1 MAHSDDEFCYL
12 CGIVI
17 PGVSLAFVF
26 SCYFFSC
33 NLPSCGNRHLPV
45 FFFVVRM
52 VRRNAR
58 SAKRRRNLFAL
69 AVTRLICSSAS
80 PAINRMSTTVSFRG
94 VKGVCAVI

>member
-45 FFFVVRM
+45 FFLLLGWSGGMQEVPKG
-52 VRRNAR
+52 A
-58 SAKRRRNLFAL
+58 
-69 AVTRLICSSAS
+69 
-80 PAINRMSTTVSFRG
+80 AIYLPLL
-94 VKGVCAVI
+94 